1 MLLRLLGK
9 RIVMQ
14 YVHSMWLFSS
24 ADIKNFLK
32 KAFIDTGI
40 YMFLLLPTVFKKCE
54 FSFLIGQKSYDFKIF
69 RFLVIKIRCDLFV
82 GCFRCLGVI
91 VNQKRWFFS
100 DYNPWNWQ
108 VTLILLGDRARALG
122 GRIIFKIIQRVWC
135 NGQTGP
141 NTGVREVSW

>member
-69 RFLVIKIRCDLFV
+69 RFLVIKIRCDLYV

-91 VNQKRWFFS
+91 VNQKRWFFFRLQS
-100 DYNPWNWQ
+100 LELTGY
-108 VTLILLGDRARALG
+108 LLLGDRARALG